1 MKLYST
7 QQNIDALHNVSPR
20 WGGFQQKIAA
30 AFFHADCI
38 NRETLVTAFPF
49 LQQAF
54 PRKCEITGQGMDKG
68 YLYDGHICIKY
79 EKDLISYIRKQGGYQ
94 RVSDDYVLSESYE
107 SGMYMYTDW
116 EEFEEGGEVF
126 KPFNKQTREE
136 DINISI

>member
-1 MKLYST
+1 MKLHST

-30 AFFHADCI
+30 AFFHADCT

-54 PRKCEITGQGMDKG
+54 PRKCAITGEGMDKG

-79 EKDLISYIRKQGGYQ
+79 EKDLISYIRKQGGYHG
-94 RVSDDYVLSESYE
+94 VSNDFVLSDSYDFQ
-107 SGMYMYTDW
+107 MYIYTDW
-116 EEFEEGGEVF
+116 EEFEDGSQILVAVDS
-126 KPFNKQTREE
+126 N
-136 DINISI
+136 NL